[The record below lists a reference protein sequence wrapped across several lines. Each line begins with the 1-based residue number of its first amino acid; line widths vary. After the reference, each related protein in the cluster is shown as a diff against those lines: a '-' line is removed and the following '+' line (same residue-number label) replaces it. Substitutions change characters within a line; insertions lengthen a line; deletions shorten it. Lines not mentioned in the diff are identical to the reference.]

1 VVVKRST
8 TYLVPVVVPLRVA
21 LFPTNTLRPVGLIV
35 KLWTTAMAATWL
47 VVSPWV
53 AVNEQVPDDNMVTAI
68 PETEQTEG
76 VVEVIEGVISEV
88 ADAVTLNGVELQVFV
103 PGLVKEIVFAA
114 RVIVTVCA
122 EDAFAA

>member
-1 VVVKRST
+1 
-8 TYLVPVVVPLRVA
+8 
-21 LFPTNTLRPVGLIV
+21 
-35 KLWTTAMAATWL
+35 MAATWL

-76 VVEVIEGVISEV
+76 VVEVIEGVIPEV